1 MDRVPLGWL
10 LAALAVL
17 IVASAFFSAS
27 ETAMMALNRYRL
39 RHLAR
44 SGHRGAARAAAL
56 LERPDRLI
64 GLILLGNN
72 FVNILASALATVIGL
87 RLLGQAG
94 LAVATGTLTLVI
106 LIFAEVT
113 PKTLAVLHPERVAFP
128 AAWVLRPLMVLL
140 YPVVWLTN
148 AFTRGLLALF
158 GVSVEGGAMQQLSRE
173 ELRTVVHEAGA
184 LIPRPHQKMLLNIL
198 DLEQETVDDVMVPR
212 NEIVGLDLEE
222 DEEEVLRAL
231 AHAQYTRLPL
241 YREHIDQ
248 VVGILHVRDA
258 LPLLGEGR
266 FSKEALE
273 AVARPCYFVPEGT
286 PLHTQL
292 LQFQRERRRVGLVVD
307 EYGDIKGLV
316 TLDDILEEIVGEFTT
331 EPTDALAEVVP
342 QEDGSYLVDAS
353 LSVREL
359 NRLMGWELPT
369 DGPKTLN
376 GLILEHL
383 ERIPEPGTSLRIAGY
398 PMEIVQTKGNAVKTV
413 RIHPGLRR
421 PPQAP
426 AGTPART

>member
-1 MDRVPLGWL
+1 MMDQVPTGWL
-10 LAALAVL
+10 LAALGLL

-87 RLLGQAG
+87 RLLGEAG
-94 LAVATGTLTLVI
+94 LAVATGALTLVI
-106 LIFAEVT
+106 LILAEVT

-128 AAWVLRPLMVLL
+128 AALLLRPLMALL

-148 AFTRGLLALF
+148 VFTRGLLALL
-158 GVSVEGGAMQQLSRE
+158 GVPPQDGAMQQLSRE

-184 LIPRPHQKMLLNIL
+184 LIPRTHQRMLLNIL
-198 DLEQETVDDVMVPR
+198 DLEQATVDDVMVPR
-212 NEIVGLDLEE
+212 GEIVGLDLSEAEE
-222 DEEEVLRAL
+222 AIRRTLV
-231 AHAQYTRLPL
+231 HAQYTRLPL

-258 LPLLGEGR
+258 LPLLGEDR
-266 FSKEALE
+266 LSREALE
-273 AVARPCYFVPEGT
+273 AAARPCYFVPEGT

-292 LQFQRERRRVGLVVD
+292 LNFQRERRRMGLVVD

-331 EPTDALAEVVP
+331 EPTDAIAEIVP
-342 QEDGSYLVDAS
+342 QEDGSYLVDAG
-353 LSVREL
+353 LGVREL
-359 NRLMGWELPT
+359 NRAMGWELPT

-383 ERIPEPGTSLRIAGY
+383 EHIPEPGTSLRIAGY

-413 RIHPGLRR
+413 RIHPQLRR
-421 PPQAP
+421 PPPQPSAS
-426 AGTPART
+426 T

>member
-1 MDRVPLGWL
+1 MMEQIPTGWL
-10 LAALAVL
+10 LAALGLL

-44 SGHRGAARAAAL
+44 SGHRGAVRAAAL

-87 RLLGQAG
+87 RLLGEAG
-94 LAVATGTLTLVI
+94 LAVATGALTLVI
-106 LIFAEVT
+106 LILAEIT

-128 AAWVLRPLMVLL
+128 ASLLLRPLMALL
-140 YPVVWLTN
+140 QPVVWLTN
-148 AFTRGLLALF
+148 VFTRGLLALF
-158 GVSVEGGAMQQLSRE
+158 GVSPQGGAMQQLSRE

-198 DLEQETVDDVMVPR
+198 DLEQATVDDVMVPR
-212 NEIVGLDLEE
+212 GEIVGLDLSD
-222 DEEEVLRAL
+222 DEEAIRRTLI
-231 AHAQYTRLPL
+231 HAQYTRLPL

-258 LPLLGEGR
+258 LPLLGEDR
-266 FSKEALE
+266 LSREALE
-273 AVARPCYFVPEGT
+273 AAARPCYFVPEGT

-292 LQFQRERRRVGLVVD
+292 LNFQRERRRMGLVVD

-331 EPTDALAEVVP
+331 EPTDAIAEIVP
-342 QEDGSYLVDAS
+342 QEDGSYLVDAG
-353 LSVREL
+353 LGVREL
-359 NRLMGWELPT
+359 NRAMGWELPT

-398 PMEIVQTKGNAVKTV
+398 PMEIVQTKGHAVKTV
-413 RIHPGLRR
+413 RIHPQLRR
-421 PPQAP
+421 PPPQPSAS
-426 AGTPART
+426 T